1 MSSLLKKVNARKI
14 KKERWVILQKKWG
27 KKTGRVLEAGG
38 FKKIK
43 KFKNLPLQVPPKKRA
58 I

>member
-14 KKERWVILQKKWG
+14 KNKRWVILQKKWG
-27 KKTGRVLEAGG
+27 EKLGGCSRQGGLKNKKL
-38 FKKIK
+38 
-43 KFKNLPLQVPPKKRA
+43 KNLPLQVPPKKRA